1 MWRNWAGNQRCD
13 PARTVLARDA
23 GEVVAAVEAADR
35 DGLRVTA
42 LGSGHSF
49 TGVGAPDGV
58 ALRVPAGPPV
68 VDAVGRATVPAGTT
82 LRAVNA
88 ALWDLGWALP
98 NLGDIDAQTVAGAL
112 STGTHGTGAA
122 HPGLAAQVREVEIV
136 LADGSVRTCS
146 PERDAELFAVARLG
160 LGAFGVLVGVTLQ
173 AVPAFRLRAVE
184 ETRPLAAVLDGFDEL
199 AAAHDHVEFY
209 WFPHTELAAVKIND
223 RAADGPARGRVA
235 GWVGDELV
243 GNGAFGLA
251 SRLGTARPS
260 LVPRINRLAAG
271 QFAAGSFV
279 DRSYR
284 VFTSPRRVRFVEME
298 YAVPRE
304 ALRAA
309 FAGLRAAADR
319 CARHVTFPVEVRVA
333 AADDVPLSTA
343 HGRDT
348 AYLAVHT
355 ALGQPHEAY
364 FAAVEQVMVA
374 LDGRP
379 HWGKLH
385 GRTAE
390 QLRGSYPGFDA
401 VVALRD
407 RVDPQRRF
415 GNPYRERVLG

>member
-1 MWRNWAGNQRCD
+1 
-13 PARTVLARDA
+13 
-23 GEVVAAVEAADR
+23 
-35 DGLRVTA
+35 
-42 LGSGHSF
+42 
-49 TGVGAPDGV
+49 
-58 ALRVPAGPPV
+58 
-68 VDAVGRATVPAGTT
+68 
-82 LRAVNA
+82 
-88 ALWDLGWALP
+88 
-98 NLGDIDAQTVAGAL
+98 
-112 STGTHGTGAA
+112 
-122 HPGLAAQVREVEIV
+122 
-136 LADGSVRTCS
+136 
-146 PERDAELFAVARLG
+146 
-160 LGAFGVLVGVTLQ
+160 
-173 AVPAFRLRAVE
+173 
-184 ETRPLAAVLDGFDEL
+184 
-199 AAAHDHVEFY
+199 
-209 WFPHTELAAVKIND
+209 
-223 RAADGPARGRVA
+223 
-235 GWVGDELV
+235 V

-271 QFAAGSFV
+271 RFAAGSYV

-284 VFTSPRRVRFVEME
+284 VLTSPRRVRFVEME

-304 ALRAA
+304 ALRDA

-319 CARHVTFPVEVRVA
+319 YARHVTFPVEVRVA

-355 ALGQPHEAY
+355 AVGQPHEAY

-385 GRTAE
+385 SRTAE
-390 QLRGSYPGFDA
+390 QLRGGYPGFDA